1 MTQTGEASPEELKSE
16 AQALEGYLC
25 SCGLQEFDVNQ
36 FKKHML
42 VTSKDRKNHESRGR
56 VNFDTGQII
65 MPPAKDRTK
74 EQWKIAKYG
83 NKPESVATAGKDGKP
98 ATQMRTVDI
107 LSQATQIRLVPRIYT
122 IDYSPVMRAGHQ
134 AVHELWGWPIDTTLG
149 EILDTIIIT
158 FFKDRGV
165 TLAGYIIEETPEE
178 REFRLAAIE
187 KNKAA
192 AEKVKDNGGESTT
205 IENKQEVTA

>member
-1 MTQTGEASPEELKSE
+1 MTNSAGEETPEEAASE

-25 SCGLQEFDVNQ
+25 SCGFQEYDVNQ

-56 VNFDTGQII
+56 VNFETGEII

-83 NKPESVATAGKDGKP
+83 NKPEAVVTAGKGGKTP
-98 ATQMRTVDI
+98 TQIKSIDI
-107 LSQATQIRLVPRIYT
+107 LAQATQIRLVPRIYT
-122 IDYSPVMRAGHQ
+122 IDYTPIMRAGHQ
-134 AVHELWGWPIDTTLG
+134 AVHELWGWPTDMTLG
-149 EILDTIIIT
+149 EILDTIIHT

-165 TLAGYIIEETPEE
+165 TLAGYIIEETPEQKKY
-178 REFRLAAIE
+178 RLAAV
-187 KNKAA
+187 A
-192 AEKVKDNGGESTT
+192 KVKGNGNGDKVET
-205 IENKQEVTA
+205 IMEEKREVPA